1 MSSSS
6 AAAGAAAA
14 AAPPLQLQDQG
25 RPVRQL
31 KWDESNHFS
40 IITQLHGSVI
50 PKVVPF
56 CIVNSLWTAVLYE
69 LKKRDIIDLTSSP
82 SGHKY
87 LAVIMSFLLVSRVKI
102 MYDRYMYSATSL
114 TQCFK
119 ACRETVQYTVALSQT
134 DMSERAKQ
142 WRHDVA
148 HAVIVMLRVTA
159 AVLEFQSN
167 PSQVPWALN
176 DIHHHHTVEMQ
187 DTLFLSP
194 FAQVDADT
202 EDDDDDNVEEDD
214 SLRPPP
220 RPQHQAMLAHTSDDE
235 RTMLEE
241 ACRAPIILAFNV
253 RKEIMKQRNGTW
265 LETKKVWYHPCNE
278 EMRLLGFVGEFLHH
292 FHNLRKLIVTP
303 VPFPMVNMSKIF
315 LFLWVFTVPF
325 AVCHYDFKMGTIV
338 PAAIIFLITFG
349 FVGLEY
355 VSMELS
361 DPFGDD
367 VSTRIVPDRVRR
379 QEVFFLLTHS
389 FLVSFLFLLLLC
401 SLYSLPTLT
410 TLAWRKF
417 VSKTCISPFTSA
429 MVRNGPKNC
438 ESGPF
443 PYSEA
448 ARSKTFKS
456 VIRIIGK
463 RFAVTCDL
471 VLRRKS
477 QKWRAKEATPSKESL
492 KITVLWRVIVVSLY
506 SQLLFFKK

>member
-1 MSSSS
+1 MSSSSSS
-6 AAAGAAAA
+6 AASAAA
-14 AAPPLQLQDQG
+14 AAPPLQQQDEG

-40 IITQLHGSVI
+40 IITQLNGSVI

-114 TQCFK
+114 TQCLK

-148 HAVIVMLRVTA
+148 HAVIVMLRVTT

-202 EDDDDDNVEEDD
+202 EDDDDDEDEEDDD

-253 RKEIMKQRNGTW
+253 RKELMKQRNGKW

-278 EMRLLGFVGEFLHH
+278 EIRLLDFVGEFLHH
-292 FHNLRKLIVTP
+292 FHTLRKLMVTP
-303 VPFPMVNMSKIF
+303 VPFPMVNMSKII

-338 PAAIIFLITFG
+338 PAAMIFLITFG

-367 VSTRIVPDRVRR
+367 VSTRIDWTRSDAKKSS
-379 QEVFFLLTHS
+379 FGLLIHS
-389 FLVSFLFLLLLC
+389 LGFCLPSSSLLLFFLC

-410 TLAWRKF
+410 TLAWPKF
-417 VSKTCISPFTSA
+417 VSKTFISPFTSA
-429 MVRNGPKNC
+429 MVRNGPRNC

-443 PYSEA
+443 PYLEA
-448 ARSKTFKS
+448 AHSKAFTS
-456 VIRIIGK
+456 VIKVIGK
-463 RFAVTCDL
+463 RFAVT
-471 VLRRKS
+471 
-477 QKWRAKEATPSKESL
+477 
-492 KITVLWRVIVVSLY
+492 
-506 SQLLFFKK
+506 